1 MTGTFPSLRSIGG
14 HNTWEDI
21 GIGAGAVALGGLGL
35 GALGTF
41 APAAAGA
48 ADVAAAGAPLDLLAG
63 GAAAGTA
70 TPAAIGDIAGTGLGT
85 GLDIT
90 AGADATS
97 LGIPASLAGGDAL
110 PGASTVAGFGPS
122 TATPWSQGG
131 LGPAGGP
138 PPVGGAAAPGAAG
151 VGGGAAPAGAGP
163 LDLTTIGPGSAT
175 PAAGAP
181 AAAPAAAPAGST
193 NLLGQLG
200 NFLGSPT
207 GKGLQAVLGAGTLG
221 YDLYSQNQTAKADA
235 ASITNLQNQANS
247 QAAAANAAAAP
258 VLQQG
263 QLLTSYLT
271 SGTLP
276 APIQAQL
283 DQATAAAKA
292 GIIANAG
299 ARGVSTDPTQNSA
312 LAADLAAADQ
322 QALATKGT
330 LESQMQQAGTQMI
343 QQANSLIATGLK
355 ATQMD
360 SQLQEYLLSLD
371 NQLSQQTGQAISNF
385 AAALGGGRNITA
397 GKSGSITING

>member
-35 GALGTF
+35 GALGAF

-48 ADVAAAGAPLDLLAG
+48 ADVAAGAPLDLLAG

-85 GLDIT
+85 GLDIA
-90 AGADATS
+90 AGGDAAS
-97 LGIPASLAGGDAL
+97 LGIPASLAGGDVL
-110 PGASTVAGFGPS
+110 P
-122 TATPWSQGG
+122 ATSSLTSGTLPWSQGG

-138 PPVGGAAAPGAAG
+138 PPVGGAVAPGAAG

-207 GKGLQAVLGAGTLG
+207 GKGLQAVLGAGGLG
-221 YDLYSQNQTAKADA
+221 YNLYSQNQTAKADA

-330 LESQMQQAGTQMI
+330 LETQMQQAGTQMI
-343 QQANSLIATGLK
+343 QQANALIATGLN